1 MPTHASSSSAF
12 SESLLNDLN
21 TQQRAA
27 VMSCEGP
34 SLVVAGAGS
43 GKTRVLTYK
52 IAYLL
57 SLGVKPYRILA
68 LTFTNKAARE
78 MRSRVASLL
87 GDKETMQ
94 LRMGTFHSVFS
105 RILRNEAE
113 KIGFTHDYT
122 IYDTQDSRSLI
133 KSIIKQMQLDEKIYK
148 PSQVHSRISLA
159 KNNLLSPLDYSRDKS
174 ITLTDN
180 LDRMYQMPEI
190 YSVYEQRLKE
200 SNAMDFDDL
209 LFNTFRL
216 LANNEEVKQKYQRLF
231 EFILVDEFQDTNIVQ
246 YCIVKMLS
254 GGKRNICVVGD
265 DAQSIYSFRGAN
277 IGNILSFQSD
287 YPDAKLFKLEQNYR
301 STQTIVNAANSLIS
315 KNKNRIPK
323 EVYSENEVG
332 TKLRYF
338 LASDDRSEARHVVEE
353 VVRCHRRLV
362 EYDDMAILY
371 RTNAQSRLIEDEL
384 RRNGVKYRIY
394 GGVAF
399 YQRKEIKDVLAY
411 VRLAVNHRDNESL
424 RRIINYPARG
434 IGDTT
439 LKKLSDAA
447 LAAQVSLLE
456 VVADPQR
463 YGVSVNNGM
472 LHRLLAFHQLI
483 MGLSEKSSQMSAQQF
498 IRQVLDDSGILESA
512 RNDLS
517 TEGQETLANII
528 EMVNSAAEFE
538 QRRRLNEGDTSA
550 EAELPSISEFLEE
563 VALLTDQDENLTDT
577 ESRVTLMTIHA
588 AKGLE
593 YKVVFVAGL
602 EEGLLP
608 SSFVKTEDE
617 VEEERR
623 LFYVAVTRAKEQCFL
638 SGAKGRFRNGEFQFS
653 QESRFVKDID
663 RSYLSKEEASAA
675 SDARP
680 TSHWGGWNMPS
691 IPTAPTVS
699 TAPTAQMHRVAST
712 KSQPSAGRQ
721 QLSNPQFDKGT
732 RVRHQKFGDGTVID
746 TYIEND
752 NEKVEVKFDHSGVRV
767 LMLRFAKLDR
777 VEG

>member
-1 MPTHASSSSAF
+1 M
-12 SESLLNDLN
+12 
-21 TQQRAA
+21 
-27 VMSCEGP
+27 
-34 SLVVAGAGS
+34 
-43 GKTRVLTYK
+43 
-52 IAYLL
+52 
-57 SLGVKPYRILA
+57 
-68 LTFTNKAARE
+68 
-78 MRSRVASLL
+78 
-87 GDKETMQ
+87 
-94 LRMGTFHSVFS
+94 
-105 RILRNEAE
+105 
-113 KIGFTHDYT
+113 
-122 IYDTQDSRSLI
+122 
-133 KSIIKQMQLDEKIYK
+133 
-148 PSQVHSRISLA
+148 
-159 KNNLLSPLDYSRDKS
+159 
-174 ITLTDN
+174 
-180 LDRMYQMPEI
+180 
-190 YSVYEQRLKE
+190 KE

-472 LHRLLAFHQLI
+472 LQRLLAFHQLI
-483 MGLSEKSSQMSAQQF
+483 VGLSEKSSQMSAQQF
-498 IRQVLDDSGILESA
+498 IRQVLDDSGILENA

-663 RSYLSKEEASAA
+663 MSYLSKEEASAA

-680 TSHWGGWNMPS
+680 TSHWGGWNNRWDSENTQSRYNDIERTDTPLAS
-691 IPTAPTVS
+691 
-699 TAPTAQMHRVAST
+699 PTAQMHRVAST

-752 NEKVEVKFDHSGVRV
+752 NEKVEVKFDQSGVRV
-767 LMLRFAKLDR
+767 LMLSFAKLDR